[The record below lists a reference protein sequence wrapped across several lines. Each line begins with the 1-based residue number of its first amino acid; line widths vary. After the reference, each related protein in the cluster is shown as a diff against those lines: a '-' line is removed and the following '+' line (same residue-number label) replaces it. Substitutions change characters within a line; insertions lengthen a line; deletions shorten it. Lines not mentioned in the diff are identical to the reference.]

1 MTISSQESG
10 ASAGTD
16 TAVRAFNVDV
26 PQQEI
31 DDLRRRIS
39 ATRWPE
45 RETVDDDSQGV
56 RLALMQDLAR
66 YWASDYDW
74 RAVRGEAERASE
86 LRDRDRRAGH
96 PLHPRPL
103 ASTRMRCR

>member
-1 MTISSQESG
+1 MAISSQESG

-16 TAVRAFNVDV
+16 AAVRPFNVDV

-45 RETVDDDSQGV
+45 QETVD
-56 RLALMQDLAR
+56 
-66 YWASDYDW
+66 
-74 RAVRGEAERASE
+74 
-86 LRDRDRRAGH
+86 
-96 PLHPRPL
+96 
-103 ASTRMRCR
+103 

>member
-1 MTISSQESG
+1 MAISSQESG

-16 TAVRAFNVDV
+16 AAVRPFNVDV

-45 RETVDDDSQGV
+45 QETVSDDSQGV

-74 RAVRGEAERASE
+74 R
-86 LRDRDRRAGH
+86 L
-96 PLHPRPL
+96 
-103 ASTRMRCR
+103 C